1 MMTKRM
7 ICAMILVLPIVFSAA
22 AESGRVECILRKR
35 EEISVFAIEE
45 VIEAEPEE
53 IAVLLE
59 QICVTVGQIETTAET
74 VQKTTNVE
82 HTTAAEPVSESFM
95 DVGKPDT
102 TDHRDADTSAEVPET
117 EVTETAPAK
126 AEDTEETAEK
136 TEEHEHVW
144 KTDVI
149 FHEAVTH
156 TVHHEEITEQRW
168 VSVPETVITYVCDVC
183 GKKFS
188 SQADIYAHEDATY
201 QKAMETG
208 DFSGVHT
215 GHTTVFSTVDNGHYE
230 TVTVEEARDETVT
243 DAPGWEE
250 KHTYCEVCGAEG

>member
-1 MMTKRM
+1 MTKRM
-7 ICAMILVLPIVFSAA
+7 ICAMILLLLTVFSAA

-59 QICVTVGQIETTAET
+59 QICVTVGQIETKEGS
-74 VQKTTNVE
+74 VRKTTSVE
-82 HTTAAEPVSESFM
+82 YTTAAEPVSDTFI

-149 FHEAVTH
+149 L
-156 TVHHEEITEQRW
+156 
-168 VSVPETVITYVCDVC
+168 
-183 GKKFS
+183 
-188 SQADIYAHEDATY
+188 
-201 QKAMETG
+201 
-208 DFSGVHT
+208 
-215 GHTTVFSTVDNGHYE
+215 N
-230 TVTVEEARDETVT
+230 
-243 DAPGWEE
+243 
-250 KHTYCEVCGAEG
+250 

>member
-1 MMTKRM
+1 M
-7 ICAMILVLPIVFSAA
+7 IIALLTVFSAA

-35 EEISVFAIEE
+35 EEIVVFATEE

-53 IAVLLE
+53 SDVLPE
-59 QICVTVGQIETTAET
+59 QISVTVGQIETKEGS
-74 VQKTTNVE
+74 VQKTTSVE
-82 HTTAAEPVSESFM
+82 YTTAAEPVSESFM
-95 DVGKPDT
+95 DVGKADT
-102 TDHRDADTSAEVPET
+102 TDHRDADTSADVPET

-126 AEDTEETAEK
+126 AEDAEETAEK
-136 TEEHEHVW
+136 TAEHEHVW

-156 TVHHEEITEQRW
+156 TVHHEEVTEQRW

-183 GKKFS
+183 GKEFS

-215 GHTTVFSTVDNGHYE
+215 GHNTVFSTVDNGHYE
-230 TVTVEEARDETVT
+230 TVIVEEARDETVT
-243 DAPGWEE
+243 DSPGWEE

>member
-1 MMTKRM
+1 MMTRRM
-7 ICAMILVLPIVFSAA
+7 ICAMILLLLTVFSAA
-22 AESGRVECILRKR
+22 AESDRVECNLRKR
-35 EEISVFAIEE
+35 EEISVFATEE

-53 IAVLLE
+53 SEVLLE
-59 QICVTVGQIETTAET
+59 QICVTVGQIETKDGS
-74 VQKTTNVE
+74 VQKTTSVE
-82 HTTAAEPVSESFM
+82 YTTAAEPVTDTFM
-95 DVGKPDT
+95 DVGKADT
-102 TDHRDADTSAEVPET
+102 TDHRDADTSADVPET

-126 AEDTEETAEK
+126 AEDAEETAEK
-136 TEEHEHVW
+136 TAEHEHVW

-156 TVHHEEITEQRW
+156 TVHHEEVTEQRW

-183 GKKFS
+183 GKEFS

-215 GHTTVFSTVDNGHYE
+215 GHTTVFSTVDNGYYE

-243 DAPGWEE
+243 DSPGWEE